1 MSEAARQTTAQWM
14 VRHVDDLPAQMLEGV
29 KITRVLEG
37 TAFDNLGCEYVI
49 LEKGQS
55 LDTHIHEEANSFIL
69 VLGGAGVVEMEGQD
83 IAVRPGHTVYVPA
96 GVSHGFRTTDEPLVL
111 YGFQSPPII
120 QDVNNV
126 DILFEQKG
134 GAERHH
140 RDECRLIARA
150 APSLKANRPSPTS
163 KVRTSLT
170 GPVSAGTG
178 LLRRRARR
186 RHSIRNSVGATRRL
200 GQAGE

>member
-55 LDTHIHEEANSFIL
+55 LDTHVHEEANSFIL
-69 VLGGAGVVEMEGQD
+69 VLAGTGVVEMDGQD
-83 IAVRPGHTVYVPA
+83 FAVRPGHTVYVPA
-96 GVSHGFRTTDEPLVL
+96 GVSHGFRTADEPLVL

-120 QDVNNV
+120 QDMNNV
-126 DILFEQKG
+126 DILFEQKEG
-134 GAERHH
+134 QSVITEM
-140 RDECRLIARA
+140 
-150 APSLKANRPSPTS
+150 
-163 KVRTSLT
+163 
-170 GPVSAGTG
+170 SAG
-178 LLRRRARR
+178 
-186 RHSIRNSVGATRRL
+186 
-200 GQAGE
+200 